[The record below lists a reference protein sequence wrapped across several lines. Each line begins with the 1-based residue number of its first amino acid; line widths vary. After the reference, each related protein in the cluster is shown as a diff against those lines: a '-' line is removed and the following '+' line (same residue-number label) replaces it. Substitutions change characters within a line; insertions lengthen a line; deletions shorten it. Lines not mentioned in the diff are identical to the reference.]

1 MNIGWAWL
9 DCHGKTYKEVGG
21 SAASDIFSTSVLHET
36 ILHCSLGAKRDTQQR
51 IRTMIL
57 GTGLRLGT
65 HESVGNRLLSPL
77 PEAVELYGRDARLG
91 AGVDKDLLKFRT
103 WRVG

>member
-1 MNIGWAWL
+1 
-9 DCHGKTYKEVGG
+9 
-21 SAASDIFSTSVLHET
+21 
-36 ILHCSLGAKRDTQQR
+36 
-51 IRTMIL
+51 MIL